1 MRIDSPNNTPPQT
14 LRLSR
19 QVAESLSQQIGQTLK
34 ATVIS
39 QDGKGIAT
47 LKVADQIIKVETSI
61 KLLEGMEF
69 EVKVAKEGDTIVLRA
84 KGRNTGEQPVAAML
98 KRLLP
103 NQASLKPLLE
113 NITRLELLISK
124 EEQLH
129 PAQRESLLQ
138 LKQAIQEVLNS
149 QSTAKEI
156 STPDGLKKAI
166 LASGQF
172 LENRLATTPQLN
184 LSADMKGAILK
195 LAAQLIRI
203 AAKLDSPP
211 ARINTPLTLH
221 APLHKPIPKEPN
233 QATASRLMQLIVI
246 LMKQA
251 EGALSRIESQQ
262 LINIGRQS
270 QQPEQMVWLLELPI
284 RHQNDQ
290 DDSVRM
296 RIRREQSTSAN
307 DENESTWRVTLTVD
321 DELHGKV
328 QIDIR
333 LYAQQLS
340 CTFLTEREDTAGLFE
355 QHLDSLRDNL
365 LEHGIKIESLNCYSG
380 AIEQEDEFRE
390 ISGNLLH
397 IKV

>member
-1 MRIDSPNNTPPQT
+1 MRIDPPNNTLSQT

-19 QVAESLSQQIGQTLK
+19 PVGESLSQQIGQTLK

-39 QDGKGIAT
+39 LDSKGMAT
-47 LKVADQIIKVETSI
+47 LKVAGQIIKVEAPI
-61 KLLEGMEF
+61 KLVEGMEF
-69 EVKVAKEGDTIVLRA
+69 EVKVAKEGNAIVLRA
-84 KGRNTGEQPVAAML
+84 KGRNTGDQPVAAML

-103 NQASLKPLLE
+103 NQTSLKPLLE
-113 NITRLELLISK
+113 NITRLELLIT
-124 EEQLH
+124 EEAKLH
-129 PAQRESLLQ
+129 PAQRGSLLQ
-138 LKQAIQEVLNS
+138 LKQAIQEVLNA
-149 QSTAKEI
+149 QSTTKQLA
-156 STPDGLKKAI
+156 TPDGLKKTI

-211 ARINTPLTLH
+211 ARIDTPLTLQV
-221 APLHKPIPKEPN
+221 PLHKPTHREPN
-233 QATASRLMQLIVI
+233 QATAPRLMQLIVT

-284 RHQNDQ
+284 RHHNDQ
-290 DDSVRM
+290 NDSVRM
-296 RIRREQSTSAN
+296 RIRREQSASTN
-307 DENESTWRVTLTVD
+307 DEHESTWRVTLTID
-321 DELHGKV
+321 DELRGKI

-365 LEHGIKIESLNCYSG
+365 LEHGVQIENLNCYSG
-380 AIEQEDEFRE
+380 PIEQQDEFRD

>member
-1 MRIDSPNNTPPQT
+1 MRIDSPNNLLSQT
-14 LRLSR
+14 LHLSR
-19 QVAESLSQQIGQTLK
+19 PVAESLSQQIGQTLK

-39 QDGKGIAT
+39 QDSKGMAT
-47 LKVADQIIKVETSI
+47 LKVADQIVKVETSI

-69 EVKVAKEGDTIVLRA
+69 EVKVDKEGSAIVLRA
-84 KGRNTGEQPVAAML
+84 KGKNTGNQPVAAML

-113 NITRLELLISK
+113 NIARLELLIT
-124 EEQLH
+124 EETKSH
-129 PAQRESLLQ
+129 SAQRESLLQ
-138 LKQAIQEVLNS
+138 LKQAIQEVFNA

-156 STPDGLKKAI
+156 TTPDGLKKAI

-211 ARINTPLTLH
+211 ARIDTPLTFQ
-221 APLHKPIPKEPN
+221 AQPHKPIQREPN
-233 QATASRLMQLIVI
+233 QATASRLMQLIVT

-262 LINIGRQS
+262 LVNIGRQS

-284 RHQNDQ
+284 RYQNDQ

-296 RIRREQSTSAN
+296 RIRWEKSTSAN
-307 DENESTWRVTLTVD
+307 DENESTWHVTLTID
-321 DELHGKV
+321 EELHGKV

-333 LYAQQLS
+333 LYTQQLS

-365 LEHGIKIESLNCYSG
+365 LEHGIQIESLNCYSG
-380 AIEQEDEFRE
+380 AIEQEHEFRD